1 MDKKICHAF
10 QIQMTKKHT
19 NLTQEI
25 ALGRCYPMLRS
36 YFSKQTNRR
45 WSTLNRP
52 ATSKHSC
59 TNTRV
64 DIIRKKLI
72 NVWNHH
78 RALCHN
84 AIAHQRITKILLHET
99 HQAKLLNEAMPG
111 CHKAIDNLWSFA
123 LFHTR
128 YERSGYHF
136 PIAWSR
142 KKMPLECRELIRS
155 ELEWCKEP
163 TPNMKSHSNKILSPL
178 PKYQSIL
185 PNNHLLT

>member
-1 MDKKICHAF
+1 MPRFPNPNDKKTHQPDPRNCLGQMLSHVKILFF
-10 QIQMTKKHT
+10 QANQQKMV
-19 NLTQEI
+19 N
-25 ALGRCYPMLRS
+25 
-36 YFSKQTNRR
+36 FKQTCYLQ
-45 WSTLNRP
+45 TFLY
-52 ATSKHSC
+52 
-59 TNTRV
+59 
-64 DIIRKKLI
+64 IIRKKLI
-72 NVWNHH
+72 NVWNHR

-84 AIAHQRITKILLHET
+84 AMAHQRITKILLHET

-111 CHKAIDNLWSFA
+111 CHKAIDKLRSFA

-163 TPNMKSHSNKILSPL
+163 TPNMKSHSNKILSPF